1 MPSYQQE
8 KDILSNFLLYRRKFE
23 QAQQLRIQDCESG
36 TPLQQTEEDKR
47 LGDELAIPFL
57 SFQSM
62 DPRQMQMAIEEDR
75 ANKRGQ
81 KIDENV
87 KLKICDLG
95 NGCWTYHHFSTKIQ
109 TR

>member
-1 MPSYQQE
+1 M
-8 KDILSNFLLYRRKFE
+8 LSQTDEDRQLGE
-23 QAQQLRIQDCESG
+23 QLS
-36 TPLQQTEEDKR
+36 
-47 LGDELAIPFL
+47 IPHL
-57 SFQSM
+57 SFQMM

-81 KIDENV
+81 KIDQNV

-95 NGCWTYHHFSTKIQ
+95 NGCWTYHQFSKKIQ